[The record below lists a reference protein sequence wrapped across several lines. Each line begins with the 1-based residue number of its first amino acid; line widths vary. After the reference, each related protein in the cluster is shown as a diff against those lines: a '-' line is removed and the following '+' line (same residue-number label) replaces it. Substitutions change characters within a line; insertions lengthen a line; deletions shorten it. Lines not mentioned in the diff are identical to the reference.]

1 MGVNKSNWLYK
12 KKTKPKKQTNKN
24 KMSDKRRRRRKAS
37 DDSSG
42 EEDEASITAVSF
54 LTFFIYFISV
64 KLQSFS
70 YMNQERSH

>member
-12 KKTKPKKQTNKN
+12 KKTKPKKQIKN

-54 LTFFIYFISV
+54 FYIF
-64 KLQSFS
+64 
-70 YMNQERSH
+70 

>member
-12 KKTKPKKQTNKN
+12 KKTKPNKNTNKN

-54 LTFFIYFISV
+54 FLPFLDFFLA
-64 KLQSFS
+64 KLR
-70 YMNQERSH
+70 NLC